1 MRQAVEGM
9 PTCSVKGTSV
19 VSKVYS
25 NSRFYQSMSTIYQAE
40 QRESAKENKMMREGR
55 HRKKVI
61 LIVWCSEYLCQ
72 NNLRHLSLCR
82 FPGFS
87 SDLLNLFLG

>member
-1 MRQAVEGM
+1 MRQAAEGM

-19 VSKVYS
+19 AFKVYS
-25 NSRFYQSMSTIYQAE
+25 NSRFYQSMSTMYQEE
-40 QRESAKENKMMREGR
+40 QRESAKENKMMREG
-55 HRKKVI
+55 HHHKKVI
-61 LIVWCSEYLCQ
+61 LVVWYSEYLCQ
-72 NNLRHLSLCR
+72 NNRRHLSLCR